1 MSQYLIYVDATD
13 LSIIDDAFEVG
24 IDNQTINEYFTLT
37 EDGRP
42 IVFEKGMVSDPDF
55 CNGMAIRCAMLTE
68 ANTDVIPKANIKN
81 WLGSDI
87 QDSKLILELLDD
99 LINGRYTI
107 ENFRL
112 DVSEYGDN

>member
-1 MSQYLIYVDATD
+1 MSQYLIYVDAVE
-13 LSIIDDAFEVG
+13 LSDIDGLLSVG
-24 IDNQTINEYFTLT
+24 AENYKINEYFPLT
-37 EDGRP
+37 EDGKP
-42 IVFEKGMVSDPDF
+42 LLI
-55 CNGMAIRCAMLTE
+55 NGVGGYGWTNSLASRCAMLTE

-107 ENFRL
+107 ENFKL